1 MTKILFFG
9 PVRDAA
15 GCAEM
20 EVELPP
26 GVDTLARLRDW
37 LSARDP
43 HLSDA
48 IRSRT
53 IRVAVDQAFVAH
65 DAALER
71 PEEIAFMSPLSG
83 G

>member
-9 PVRDAA
+9 PIRDAA

-20 EVELPP
+20 EVELPA

-37 LSARDP
+37 LGARDA
-43 HLSDA
+43 HLGQA
-48 IRSRT
+48 IRSHT